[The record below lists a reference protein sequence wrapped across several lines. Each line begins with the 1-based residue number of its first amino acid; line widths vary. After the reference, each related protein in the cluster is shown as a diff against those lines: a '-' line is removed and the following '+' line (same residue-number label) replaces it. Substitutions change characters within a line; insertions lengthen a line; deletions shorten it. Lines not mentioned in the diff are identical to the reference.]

1 MRFEIIII
9 IKIYNIKYM
18 VKRKPFVDFYIYIYI
33 YQYYFNT
40 DVFTISLLALIIT
53 NGDIREKSYDKM
65 N

>member
-18 VKRKPFVDFYIYIYI
+18 VKRKPFVDFYIYI